1 MSSTLLAQGLI
12 LTLDLTVT
20 SLLWLHY
27 RNLRRSDLALATL
40 AGVLE
45 VARQIFD
52 TVIIVYPDA
61 VFAFYFSSSLQ
72 FLSALVFFGALL
84 RVRVD
89 AATFTWL
96 TAPLTLLF
104 IGIYS
109 VQ

>member
-1 MSSTLLAQGLI
+1 M
-12 LTLDLTVT
+12 
-20 SLLWLHY
+20 LWLHY